1 MATKKV
7 VSRKKTTKQAAAK
20 TPTHNPHGTARYE
33 SVSADEAIARAKRRE
48 KGELPPIKH
57 ETPLLPNK
65 VDTDYDPFND
75 GTQLPA
81 DVDISAA
88 SLGSLMDSLPT
99 HEEVAA
105 KKRKLE
111 ENAQHDKN
119 AENLAGIRK
128 LLALASQMGE
138 EFTINSEDTEVV
150 DQHSEYRD
158 VAPAALVT
166 ANTVV
171 QQPPIPKHPK
181 RVALSLVDGTMTLP
195 TINIINTQYSVTLFI
210 ELKEDAM
217 TFIPKPGTELSIVVD
232 GVETPCYFPG
242 TFFEW
247 EEINLMGLVFV
258 KATDAEE

>member
-7 VSRKKTTKQAAAK
+7 TRRKTTAAK
-20 TPTHNPHGTARYE
+20 PQHNPHGTARYE

-48 KGELPPIKH
+48 KGELPPIEHKA
-57 ETPLLPNK
+57 PLLPNK
-65 VDTDYDPFND
+65 IDVNYDPFND
-75 GTQLPA
+75 GTQLPK

-111 ENAQHDKN
+111 ENVQHDKD

-138 EFTINSEDTEVV
+138 EFAINSEGTEVI
-150 DQHSEYRD
+150 DKLSEYRD
-158 VAPAALVT
+158 VAPAALVEEH
-166 ANTVV
+166 TVV
-171 QQPPIPKHPK
+171 QQSPIPKHTK

-210 ELKEDAM
+210 ELKDDAM
-217 TFIPKPGTELSIVVD
+217 TFIPKPGTELSIIVD

-258 KATDAEE
+258 KATEAEE